1 MSAAA
6 VMEIYLVRH
15 GETDWNR
22 AQRLQG
28 LTRPSIGS
36 VSRKRISWRI
46 GFACEVCRRS

>member
-6 VMEIYLVRH
+6 VMAIYLVRH

-28 LTRPSIGS
+28 IEKWAGADARLRDEKTPGAPW
-36 VSRKRISWRI
+36 SRAW
-46 GFACEVCRRS
+46 CCP